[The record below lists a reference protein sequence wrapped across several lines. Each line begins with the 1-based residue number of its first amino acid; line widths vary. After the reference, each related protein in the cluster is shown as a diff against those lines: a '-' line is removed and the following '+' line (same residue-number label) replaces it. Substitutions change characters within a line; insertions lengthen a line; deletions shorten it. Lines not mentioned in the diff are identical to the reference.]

1 MIPYARQ
8 DINTE
13 DINAV
18 KKVLKSDWL
27 TQGPMVERFEKA
39 INNYTNSKYS
49 VAVNSATGALHIS
62 CLALGVG
69 PGDWVWTSPNTFVS
83 SANCALYCG
92 AKVDFVDI
100 DPHTYNISI
109 TKLEAKLKEAKI
121 KDKLPKVLI
130 PVHFGGQ
137 PCEMIEI
144 YKLSNKYKFK
154 IIEDASHAIGA
165 SYTLSDKIIKNKI
178 KIGACKHSDITI
190 FSFHPVK
197 IITTGEGGMAL
208 TNNPKIFKKLK
219 LLRTHGVTRENKLM
233 KKKSEGPWYY
243 QQIDLGFNYRMNDI
257 QAALGFEQVKRI
269 NDYIRQRNL
278 IAKRYNK
285 AFKNL
290 PLTRQLKKKGMIS
303 AYHLYVITLDK
314 NFSAKDHLKIF
325 NKMRDKK
332 IGVNLHYIPVHTQPY
347 FEKIGFKKGDFP
359 VAENYYQRAISLPM
373 FPTLKRKDQIRVI
386 ESLKECL

>member
-8 DINTE
+8 DINKE

-39 INNYTNSKYS
+39 VNNYTNSKYAT
-49 VAVNSATGALHIS
+49 AVSSATGALHIA

-92 AKVDFVDI
+92 ARVDFVDI
-100 DPHTYNISI
+100 DPQTYNLSI
-109 TKLEAKLKEAKI
+109 TKLEAKLKDAK
-121 KDKLPKVLI
+121 KRNKLPKVII

-137 PCEMIEI
+137 PCEMIKI
-144 YKLSNKYKFK
+144 HKLSKRYNFK

-165 SYTLSDKIIKNKI
+165 SYTLLDKNIKKKI
-178 KIGACKHSDITI
+178 KIGSCTHSDITV

-208 TNNPKIFKKLK
+208 TNKLNIYEK
-219 LLRTHGVTRENKLM
+219 LRLLRTHGITRETKLM
-233 KKKSEGPWYY
+233 KKKSDGPWYY
-243 QQIDLGFNYRMNDI
+243 QQLDLGFNYRMNDI
-257 QAALGFEQVKRI
+257 QAALGYQQIKRI
-269 NDYIRQRNL
+269 EDFIKRRNI
-278 IAKRYNK
+278 IAKRYNDALK
-285 AFKNL
+285 GLPINKQYQQKDTYSAF
-290 PLTRQLKKKGMIS
+290 
-303 AYHLYVITLDK
+303 HLYVITLNK
-314 NFSAKDHLKIF
+314 KFNANDHLNFF
-325 NKMRDKK
+325 NKMRKKK

-347 FEKIGFKKGDFP
+347 YQKIGFKKGDFP
-359 VAENYYQRAISLPM
+359 EVEDYYNKAISLPM
-373 FPTLKRKDQIRVI
+373 YPSLLPKEQNRVI